1 MIPLPA
7 PQPSVQISELSTTI
21 STESLWN
28 WLNILVKHRLSLPL
42 GENMDEF
49 GTHLCHEMGH
59 SAHNCSYLEIGEDSE
74 VACLIASRRTG
85 ENLQVYVSH
94 YATGLGASAEL
105 REAFRRQ
112 FPNISAAM
120 QSDVIKI
127 ALPEPLPHSHT
138 VKKQTSN
145 PDVGRQIFDD
155 RKLSRDQGQVDTRPT
170 RPNQRSGHTQFTTHL
185 PDL

>member
-1 MIPLPA
+1 
-7 PQPSVQISELSTTI
+7 
-21 STESLWN
+21 
-28 WLNILVKHRLSLPL
+28 
-42 GENMDEF
+42 MDEF
-49 GTHLCHEMGH
+49 VTHLCHEMGH
-59 SAHNCSYLEIGEDSE
+59 SAHNCSYLEIGDDSE

-127 ALPEPLPHSHT
+127 ALPAPLPHSHT

-155 RKLSRDQGQVDTRPT
+155 RKLSRDQGQVDTRRHQRFGQTQLTGSGRLVLDDKTSSRNQGQVDTRPT